1 MKMRCMASNK
11 LLYIP
16 KYINIQTSEIDI
28 DFVLLILTICKN
40 YSIIMPVAV
49 SDTMKIKSL
58 IY

>member
-1 MKMRCMASNK
+1 MRCMASNK